1 MGRNLFILSV
11 TLLLFSV
18 VSCGMQW
25 SAGMSAGGNAL
36 PGDVML
42 WRTVALVL
50 LVGALVAGVLGMMAT
65 MFGQV
70 TRRERERAEREGR
83 YGR

>member
-1 MGRNLFILSV
+1 MGRNLLILSV

-25 SAGMSAGGNAL
+25 SAGSSAGGSTL

-50 LVGALVAGVLGMMAT
+50 LVGALIAGVVGMMAT